1 MTDRPKGPAEDG
13 APHAG
18 SAEADTPTAH
28 APPGL
33 MNDPGLLLA
42 GATTPTDH
50 ALSLTY
56 RQLVWRRLR
65 RNTLGMVGL
74 TGVILL
80 ILIAIFA
87 DFLSP
92 YNPQQRGA
100 SENIFN
106 PPQIIRF
113 VRPDEGFSLRPFV
126 HPTISGFDNVT
137 FEVTQ
142 EEDLSRI
149 CPISFF
155 AQGWEYGFLGMTFT
169 THLFQVPEGCEIN
182 ILGTDNLGRDIF
194 SRMLKG
200 SQPTL
205 IMAGLVVTFI
215 VVIGSFLGVLSGYV
229 GGRVDMV
236 IQRVAEFALSL
247 PDLPL
252 YLAVAAILPRTASPI
267 TSFLLVAGI
276 LSALRWAQLAREVR
290 SKTLAIK
297 TVDYIQAAESLG
309 ASRFRITTVHILPN
323 VITHVIIVTSIMIP
337 TIILVESFLSFL
349 GLGIKPPLVSWG
361 SMLNAAQNFQTI
373 GSYPWVLS
381 PVVMILI
388 AVLAFNALGDGLR
401 DAMDP
406 YSNVK

>member
-1 MTDRPKGPAEDG
+1 MTDRPDKPSGEAGGPTPPD
-13 APHAG
+13 PAG
-18 SAEADTPTAH
+18 SID
-28 APPGL
+28 
-33 MNDPGLLLA
+33 DPGLLLA
-42 GATTPTDH
+42 SQTGPSAT

-65 RNTLGMVGL
+65 RNTLGMIGL
-74 TGVILL
+74 VAVILL
-80 ILIAIFA
+80 VLVSVFA

-92 YNPQQRGA
+92 YDPQARGA
-100 SENIFN
+100 SENIYN
-106 PPQIIRF
+106 PPQVIRF

-126 HPTISGFDNVT
+126 HPTISGFDNET

-142 EEDLSRI
+142 EEDRSRV
-149 CPISFF
+149 CPLRFF
-155 AQGWEYGFLGMTFT
+155 AEGWEYRFLGMTFD
-169 THLFQVPEGCEIN
+169 THLFQVAEGCEVN
-182 ILGTDNLGRDIF
+182 LLGTDNLGRDIF

-205 IMAGLVVTFI
+205 LMAVMVVTFI
-215 VVIGSFLGVLSGYV
+215 VTIGSFLGVLSGYI

-236 IQRVAEFALSL
+236 IQRIAEFALSL

-252 YLAVAAILPRTASPI
+252 YLAVAAILPRTTDPV

-290 SKTLAIK
+290 SKTLSIK
-297 TVDYIQAAESLG
+297 TIDYIQAAESLG
-309 ASRFRITTVHILPN
+309 ATRLRITAVHILPN
-323 VITHVIIVTSIMIP
+323 VITHVIIITSIMIP

-406 YSNVK
+406 YSDVK

>member
-1 MTDRPKGPAEDG
+1 MTDNKDPKEIAPEEMLLADGTGPA
-13 APHAG
+13 
-18 SAEADTPTAH
+18 ADSE
-28 APPGL
+28 
-33 MNDPGLLLA
+33 N
-42 GATTPTDH
+42 
-50 ALSLTY
+50 LTY
-56 RQLVWRRLR
+56 WQLVWKRLK
-65 RNTLGMVGL
+65 RNRLGMIGL
-74 TGVILL
+74 YGVIFLL
-80 ILIAIFA
+80 IVTILA
-87 DFLSP
+87 DFIAP
-92 YNPQQRGA
+92 YDPIQRGA
-100 SENIFN
+100 SSNIFN
-106 PPQIIRF
+106 PPQQLNFIH
-113 VRPDEGFSLRPFV
+113 PEDGFTLRPFV
-126 HPTISGFDNVT
+126 HPTTTGFDNET

-142 EEDLSRI
+142 VPDLETI
-149 CPISFF
+149 CPVSFF
-155 AQGWEYGFLGMTFT
+155 TSGWDYRLFGIPLNV
-169 THLFQVPEGCEIN
+169 HLFQVPDGCDIN
-182 ILGTDNLGRDIF
+182 LLGTDNLGRDIL
-194 SRMLKG
+194 SRMLRG
-200 SQPTL
+200 AQPTL
-205 IMAGLVVTFI
+205 LMAGLVVSFI

-229 GGRVDMV
+229 GGWVDML

-252 YLAVAAILPRTASPI
+252 YLAVAAILPRTTDAT
-267 TSFLLVAGI
+267 TSFLLVAAI

-290 SKTLAIK
+290 SKTLSIK

-309 ASRFRITTVHILPN
+309 ASRFRITVIHIMPN

-361 SMLNAAQNFQTI
+361 SMLNAAQDFQTI